1 MEKVKDKEAIIIIIL
16 FVLLVSVLLI
26 VCLNVLIIKDN
37 GNVENGKTKENINT
51 NYINLLNVEEINS
64 LKTKISLHT
73 SIEDYNRYLN
83 NTNGG
88 EVTPFGYKYTIKRE
102 SFKIDKV
109 QVDCEIILE
118 EGKQFIKLPY
128 WFANY
133 FNVEEKLQLDSL
145 YSINMNTCLLELI
158 DIDVEKQEEF
168 DIWHIKEYKIYES
181 EKTKK
186 DYKTM
191 CLYKYIDKTIID
203 SIPVN

>member
-1 MEKVKDKEAIIIIIL
+1 MKKIKDKEAMIIIIL
-16 FVLLVSVLLI
+16 FLLLVSALLI
-26 VCLNVLIIKDN
+26 VCLNVLITKDN

-88 EVTPFGYKYTIKRE
+88 EVTPFVYNYTIKKE

-118 EGKQFIKLPY
+118 EGKQFIKLPS
-128 WFANY
+128 WFVNY
-133 FNVEEKLQLDSL
+133 FDIKQRIQLDRL
-145 YSINMNTCLLELI
+145 YSINMNSCLLELI
-158 DIDVEKQEEF
+158 DIDVEKQEGF
-168 DIWHIKEYKIYES
+168 DIRHIKKYKIYES

-203 SIPVN
+203 SIRVN